1 LGLVSGQGVNLRVGP
16 RTDGHPVARLDEGT
30 VVLVVEEVGDWLG
43 VRVPQGF
50 PAAVARRYL
59 EPAGPDALR
68 VTADRLNLRVR
79 PPKDDGPMP
88 DPFRDQ
94 IGRGCPLPHL
104 RDEGDWAWVIA
115 PEEVRAYLHKDY
127 VHVLGPFEEHEDAL
141 KTARARRVA
150 EVEALA
156 RARREEEALE
166 AGGRL
171 RGAVGET
178 QAALWRLREEG
189 GIDRTPVVDLA
200 NALDGALAQ
209 GGAAP
214 PDVRRLAR
222 ALRQDLENELE
233 IRTARKDAE
242 VARIK
247 GETPP
252 TEPKEAPVVPMA
264 EVRGTIRWEAAPR
277 WRNGGAFVLWRGEE
291 PVHVLELTTGTPLP
305 LPDLAGLASSGEEAL
320 VKGAQPGRRVFGLPV
335 IEVHAATKAP

>member
-1 LGLVSGQGVNLRVGP
+1 M
-16 RTDGHPVARLDEGT
+16 
-30 VVLVVEEVGDWLG
+30 
-43 VRVPQGF
+43 
-50 PAAVARRYL
+50 
-59 EPAGPDALR
+59 PDA
-68 VTADRLNLRVR
+68 
-79 PPKDDGPMP
+79 
-88 DPFRDQ
+88 FRDT
-94 IGRGCPLPHL
+94 ISRGCPLPHL
-104 RDEGDWAWVIA
+104 RDEGEWAWVIA

-127 VHVLGPFEEHEDAL
+127 VHLLGPHEEHAEAL
-141 KTARARRVA
+141 ETARQRRA
-150 EVEALA
+150 EEVEALSK
-156 RARREEEALE
+156 ARREEEALQ

-200 NALDGALAQ
+200 NALDGALAE

-252 TEPKEAPVVPMA
+252 AQAKEAPVVPVT
-264 EVRGTIRWEAAPR
+264 EVTGRIRWEPAPR

-291 PVHVLELTTGTPLP
+291 PMHVLELTTGTPLP
-305 LPDLAGLASSGEEAL
+305 LPDLSALATSGKDAL

-335 IEVHAATKAP
+335 IEVHTATEAR